1 MNCDCHC
8 RSAQPF
14 TYFKT
19 APFPRSSQDDV
30 RQVRG
35 LSVLTSLLSSLL
47 RPGIADIY
55 QLRVSVCM
63 AV

>member
-1 MNCDCHC
+1 M
-8 RSAQPF
+8 
-14 TYFKT
+14 
-19 APFPRSSQDDV
+19 

-35 LSVLTSLLSSLL
+35 LSILTSLLSSLL

-63 AV
+63 AIKAVVKGWRRGAQEGG

>member
-1 MNCDCHC
+1 M
-8 RSAQPF
+8 
-14 TYFKT
+14 
-19 APFPRSSQDDV
+19 

-63 AV
+63 AVKAVVAGGHDLTREEQRVR